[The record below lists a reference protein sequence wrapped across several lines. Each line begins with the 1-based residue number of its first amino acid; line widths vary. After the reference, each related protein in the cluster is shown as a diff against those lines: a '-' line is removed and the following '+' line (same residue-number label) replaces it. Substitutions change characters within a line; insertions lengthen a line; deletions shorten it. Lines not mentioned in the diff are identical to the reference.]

1 MPAHHRFAAGVNN
14 PPSALMRVTA
24 TDNQV
29 FIFLQAANK
38 PFFQL
43 TAHHGFEGNVFDGIN
58 YPYRISCL
66 QNFRQQETRLIA
78 GDILHAPTVTVSVNA
93 TITTI
98 FMRIMVA
105 TAFHYRLI
113 GQFK

>member
-43 TAHHGFEGNVFDGIN
+43 TAHHGFEEMFLMESIT
-58 YPYRISCL
+58 RIESLACK
-66 QNFRQQETRLIA
+66 
-78 GDILHAPTVTVSVNA
+78 
-93 TITTI
+93 I
-98 FMRIMVA
+98 FASKRRA
-105 TAFHYRLI
+105 
-113 GQFK
+113 